1 MFEGI
6 GDLWDHKQAD
16 GYLKVITTNGFVK
29 ANGEA
34 VMGAGC
40 AREAKL
46 RWPELPKF
54 VGYNIKRYGNNVFFI
69 GDGYVNE
76 LDIMSHEKSIITF
89 PVKYHWKEKAD
100 LKLIE
105 KSAHEIVSLADAIDG
120 DWRYVLPRPG
130 CGNGRLE
137 WDNVKPVLQGI
148 LDTRFIVIT
157 K

>member
-1 MFEGI
+1 MFEGK
-6 GDLWDHKQAD
+6 GNLWDHKQAD

-40 AREAKL
+40 AKEAKEL
-46 RWPELPKF
+46 WPDLPKRL
-54 VGYNIKRYGNNVFFI
+54 GAEINRWGNNVFFI
-69 GDGYVNE
+69 GDPAPDN
-76 LDIMSHEKSIITF
+76 LDIISHEKSIITF
-89 PVKYHWKEKAD
+89 PVKHHWKEKAD
-100 LKLIE
+100 LRLIE
-105 KSAHEIVSLADAIDG
+105 KSAHQIMDLADAIDG

-130 CGNGRLE
+130 CGNGKLE
-137 WDNVKPVLQGI
+137 WSDVKPVLQSI